1 MVEFNWHDYIVM
13 VSFVASIA
21 GLLLLR
27 DNGYSDQADDSLR
40 DSFAARTLSEE
51 ILIKMSFTYS
61 IVYCISVFGLK
72 LHLPEESWLL
82 HSLKLTTVLSYLL
95 TASSILSLPLQ
106 RMDSRRVED

>member
-1 MVEFNWHDYIVM
+1 MVELNWHDYLVV

-21 GLLLLR
+21 GLILLGDSR
-27 DNGYSDQADDSLR
+27 NSGGADD
-40 DSFAARTLSEE
+40 RTLSEE
-51 ILIKMSFTYS
+51 ILIKMSFTYW

-72 LHLPEESWLL
+72 LHIPEESWLL

-106 RMDSRRVED
+106 RMAP

>member
-1 MVEFNWHDYIVM
+1 MVELNWHDYLVM

-21 GLLLLR
+21 GLVLLG
-27 DNGYSDQADDSLR
+27 DNRNSQPTDDSLR

-51 ILIKMSFTYS
+51 ILIKMSFTYW

-72 LHLPEESWLL
+72 LHLPEDSWLL
-82 HSLKLTTVLSYLL
+82 LSLKLTTVLSYLL

-106 RMDSRRVED
+106 RMAVRQVED

>member
-1 MVEFNWHDYIVM
+1 MVELNWHDYLVM

-21 GLLLLR
+21 GLLLLGDQR
-27 DNGYSDQADDSLR
+27 NSDQADDSLR

-51 ILIKMSFTYS
+51 ILIKMSFTYW

-72 LHLPEESWLL
+72 LHLPEDSWLL
-82 HSLKLTTVLSYLL
+82 LSLKLTTVLSYLL

-106 RMDSRRVED
+106 RMAVRRVEE